1 MNDSG
6 ITCDEIMDMDSEAKS
21 NDEAKRT
28 TRKQKLSEEVLL
40 KKRYNLQNTKFL
52 YFTCLF
58 ISYHCSN
65 DNCWYLVLSDTI

>member
-40 KKRYNLQNTKFL
+40 KKDITCKIQNFYILPLQQ
-52 YFTCLF
+52 
-58 ISYHCSN
+58 
-65 DNCWYLVLSDTI
+65 